1 MSGHILCL
9 PAIGIHQPAPT
20 MNIRHFRR
28 LVALLALVTVSFAGQ
43 ALAQQGDPVLDRL
56 RARYETLDGLRA
68 QFTQHVNGA
77 AMEGSIVLRGDAYRI
92 ETADQTLVTDGT
104 TSWVYSKADRQVLVN
119 DAVAD
124 ETTFSPADFFTHYP
138 DRFDVRTAGSETIQG
153 VRHDRLLLTPKNADA
168 FLQEVT
174 LFVRASDALPTRV
187 QIVDGNG
194 TTVLFDLHDVE
205 VNPRLS
211 EDTFRFV
218 APSGAELV
226 DLRS

>member
-1 MSGHILCL
+1 MNTHLR
-9 PAIGIHQPAPT
+9 GIFC
-20 MNIRHFRR
+20 RF
-28 LVALLALVTVSFAGQ
+28 LVLLALATVPFAGQ
-43 ALAQQGDPVLDRL
+43 ALAQQGDPVLERL

-68 QFTQHVNGA
+68 QFTQRVDGA
-77 AMEGSIVLRGDAYRI
+77 AMEGSIALRGDAYRI
-92 ETADQTLVTDGT
+92 ETADQTLVTDGA
-104 TSWVYSKADRQVLVN
+104 TSWVYSKTDRQVLVN

-138 DRFDVRTAGSETIQG
+138 DRYEVRTAGSETIHG

-168 FLQEVT
+168 FLREVT
-174 LFVRASDALPTRV
+174 LFVRGSDALPTRV

-194 TTVLFDLHDVE
+194 TTLVFDLHDVE

-218 APSGAELV
+218 APRGAEVV